1 MKKKISL
8 KSTGKALFCLAIF
21 AAGVLL
27 GVLFW
32 SAYHSSKA
40 PGYDLGGTYRIVTG
54 ENASAQ
60 DFAVF
65 NRREG
70 TFIIWRDWT
79 KEDSGTFRCVNEKW
93 GLYSLEGTRGKYV
106 SICCK
111 SEPVILVTAAGEIE
125 ICKFY
130 GREMV
135 NPPEYE

>member
-1 MKKKISL
+1 MNL
-8 KSTGKALFCLAIF
+8 KRTVPLIIYFAVFLIGALLGALF
-21 AAGVLL
+21 
-27 GVLFW
+27 
-32 SAYHSSKA
+32 SNAYSSSKA

-93 GLYSLEGTRGKYV
+93 GLYSLEGTQGKYV

-125 ICKFY
+125 VCKFY